1 MRVLCAFLFGM
12 VGSLAFGW
20 WGFPQ
25 LLYKSEPQPLAYNH
39 RVHSEKGSLVCS
51 GCHEVDANGQFA
63 GIPRTESCA
72 ACHGEALGKSE
83 AERILV
89 KRYVGAGREIE
100 WKVYSRQPTN
110 VRFSH
115 AIHVNKA
122 AMKCEE
128 CHGGRG
134 TTTTA
139 EPFVS
144 NRITGES
151 RNVWGPRMIRV
162 GLKPGDG
169 MKMSD
174 CEACHA
180 SRGVGAGCLWC
191 HR

>member
-1 MRVLCAFLFGM
+1 MRVLCAFLCGL

-20 WGFPQ
+20 WGFPR

-39 RVHSEKGSLVCS
+39 RVHGEKGSLECS
-51 GCHEVDANGQFA
+51 GCHEVAADGQFA

-72 ACHGEALGKSE
+72 VCHGETLGKSE
-83 AERILV
+83 AERTLV
-89 KRYVGAGREIE
+89 TRYVGPGREIE
-100 WKVYSRQPTN
+100 WKVYSRQPAN
-110 VRFSH
+110 ARFSH

-122 AMKCEE
+122 GMKCEE

-139 EPFVS
+139 EPFVR

-151 RNVWGPRMIRV
+151 RNIWGPRMVRV
-162 GLKPGDG
+162 GLKPGEG

-174 CEACHA
+174 CEACHE
-180 SRGVGAGCLWC
+180 SRGVDAGCLGC